1 MTGGSIVENILV
13 GLIVVVAL
21 AWAIIAAVR
30 GMRQGRAPGSK
41 CACTVNCPIASECPT
56 DTPGAPGA
64 LCNEDPVAV
73 PSAAAP
79 ESNAAQERP

>member
-1 MTGGSIVENILV
+1 MENILV

-21 AWAIIAAVR
+21 AWAVIAAVR
-30 GMRQGRAPGSK
+30 GMRRGRAPGSN

-64 LCNEDPVAV
+64 LCNEEPVGV
-73 PSAAAP
+73 PSATEPKLNEAREQP
-79 ESNAAQERP
+79 

>member
-1 MTGGSIVENILV
+1 MENILV

-21 AWAIIAAVR
+21 AWAITAAVR

-41 CACTVNCPIASECPT
+41 CACTVNCPIANECPS

-64 LCNEDPVAV
+64 LCNEEPVGV
-73 PSAAAP
+73 SSAAEP
-79 ESNAAQERP
+79 ELNEVREQP

>member
-1 MTGGSIVENILV
+1 VENILV

-79 ESNAAQERP
+79 ESNEAREQP

>member
-1 MTGGSIVENILV
+1 MENILV

-73 PSAAAP
+73 PSTTEPKLNEAREQP
-79 ESNAAQERP
+79 